1 MTRRNIAPVTSLL
14 VISRNILVSSLR
26 ACEALYNV
34 LYIISDCVCVC
45 DVFAGI
51 RATGAGLQS
60 RLQPLDLGEVSGTVA
75 AGREGTGTDR
85 NV

>member
-34 LYIISDCVCVC
+34 LYIISDCVC